1 MTGQMPS
8 PTEELLA
15 PAPRAG
21 RWPLLPVAPL
31 IVVVIGIAT
40 AVTIATVGARQLQQ
54 TSDEE
59 AALRSKSV
67 AATLAARIRFSPVEQ
82 RAALLASANRRTGTS
97 VLLVEQGGAV
107 LVDQRLA
114 GLSHSEVMRLLSKA
128 EGTTE
133 VSGLRVRFAASSV
146 SPPMEHLSVMAF
158 VTAPSPATG
167 TIGLSNAVAV
177 LTLLLLG
184 VAVAVSL
191 MIMRAARDD
200 VTYVR
205 QRIADMARG
214 NRDGSTGVATGGVP
228 LRSLDQVGLLTAALN
243 GLITRF
249 AEAEQG
255 YVEDLQQAAE
265 LDNERSLFLA
275 GLSHELRT
283 PLNAI
288 LGFTHLLE
296 SEDDGPLSTDAKEAL
311 GMIRTSGEHLK
322 SLIDDILDLSAMET
336 GQLRLTRQVVNVHA
350 LAEESVRQ
358 GRATVM
364 DRPVRLEVDGVRNAF
379 AWADPQRLRQV
390 LGNLVSNALKAT
402 TEGVVRLTVDTGN
415 TMVIVRVADSGRGI
429 APEVLQAIFE
439 PYKQAGDAA
448 ARSKGAGLGLAITH
462 QLVLLHGG
470 TVDAQSEPG
479 RGSVF
484 TVTFPD
490 ESHSA
495 RVPRDS
501 LVPWSSTTHSVTTEP
516 FIDDEPT
523 RRLRRRG
530 SKP

>member
-1 MTGQMPS
+1 MTAQSPS
-8 PTEELLA
+8 LSPELEGR
-15 PAPRAG
+15 PQGAG
-21 RWPLLPVAPL
+21 RWPLLPLAPL
-31 IVVVIGIAT
+31 IVLAIGIAT
-40 AVTIATVGARQLQQ
+40 AVTIATVGAGQLQQ

-59 AALRSKSV
+59 AALRSKAL
-67 AATLAARIRFSPVEQ
+67 AATLAARIRSSPAEQ
-82 RAALLASANRRTGTS
+82 RAGLLARANQRTDTS
-97 VLLVEQGGAV
+97 VLLIEQGGAV
-107 LVDQRLA
+107 LVGQSLA
-114 GLSHSEVMRLLSKA
+114 GLSHSQVMELLDQA

-133 VSGLRVRFAASSV
+133 VSGARVRFAASSV

-158 VTAPSPATG
+158 VAAPSPAEG

-214 NRDGSTGVATGGVP
+214 SSDGGTGVATGGVP

-243 GLITRF
+243 GLIKRF

-255 YVEDLQQAAE
+255 YGNDLRQAAE
-265 LDNERSLFLA
+265 LDNERSQFLA

-296 SEDDGPLSTDAKEAL
+296 SEDDGPLSPDAREAL
-311 GMIRTSGEHLK
+311 AMIRTSGEHLK

-336 GQLRLTRQVVNVHA
+336 GQLRLSRQVVNVFA
-350 LAEESVRQ
+350 LAEEVVAQ
-358 GRATVM
+358 GRATVTNL
-364 DRPVRLEVDGVRNAF
+364 PVRLEVDGVRNAL

-402 TEGVVRLTVDTGN
+402 PQGIIRVTVDTRD
-415 TMVIVRVADSGRGI
+415 TMVVVHVADSGRGI

-448 ARSKGAGLGLAITH
+448 ARAKGAGLGLAITH

-470 TVDAQSEPG
+470 TVDARSEPG

-501 LVPWSSTTHSVTTEP
+501 LVPWSSSADSVRTEP
-516 FIDDEPT
+516 FIEDEPT
-523 RRLRRRG
+523 RRIQRKDG
-530 SKP
+530 AS